1 MFPKL
6 ELNEQNIDDYIS
18 EVSKKKINISL
29 EIGFGS
35 GENLLNLINTSE
47 KNRFFIGC
55 EPYLNGLASFISN
68 LEVEKYNKIRLFKSD
83 IRELFLHLSKQIFDE
98 IFILY
103 PDPWPKVRHEKR
115 RILNKENLNLLLS
128 KLKIN
133 GKVFIATDV
142 KNYFDSIYKL
152 FESNVNVKITNLNNI
167 YLRPKKIIITRY
179 EKKALSKK
187 IKPLYLEIKKILD

>member
-1 MFPKL
+1 M
-6 ELNEQNIDDYIS
+6 
-18 EVSKKKINISL
+18 
-29 EIGFGS
+29 
-35 GENLLNLINTSE
+35 INTSE

-55 EPYLNGLASFISN
+55 EPYLNGLASFVSS
-68 LEVEKYNKIRLFKSD
+68 LEAEKYDKIRLFKSD
-83 IRELFLHLSKQIFDE
+83 IRELLSHLSKQIFDE

-103 PDPWPKVRHEKR
+103 PDPWPKARHEKR
-115 RILNKENLNLLLS
+115 RILNKQNLNLLLS

-133 GKVFIATDV
+133 GRVFIATDV

-152 FESNVNVKITNLNNI
+152 FESNVNIKITNFNNF

-187 IKPLYLEIKKILD
+187 IKPLYLVAKKILD

>member
-1 MFPKL
+1 M
-6 ELNEQNIDDYIS
+6 
-18 EVSKKKINISL
+18 
-29 EIGFGS
+29 
-35 GENLLNLINTSE
+35 LNLINKSE
-47 KNRFFIGC
+47 KNRNFIGC

-68 LEVEKYNKIRLFKSD
+68 LQVEKYDKIRLFKND
-83 IRELFLHLSKQIFDE
+83 IRELLSYLSKQIFDE

-103 PDPWPKVRHEKR
+103 PDPWPKAKHEKR
-115 RILNKENLNLLLS
+115 RILNKDNINLFLS

-152 FESNVNVKITNLNNI
+152 FDSNVNVKIINFNNF

>member
-1 MFPKL
+1 M
-6 ELNEQNIDDYIS
+6 
-18 EVSKKKINISL
+18 
-29 EIGFGS
+29 
-35 GENLLNLINTSE
+35 
-47 KNRFFIGC
+47 
-55 EPYLNGLASFISN
+55 ASFISN

-83 IRELFLHLSKQIFDE
+83 VRELLLNLSKKIFDE

-103 PDPWPKVRHEKR
+103 PDPWPKTRHEKR

-133 GKVFIATDV
+133 GKLFIATDV

-152 FESNVNVKITNLNNI
+152 FESNVNVKITNLNNF

-187 IKPLYLEIKKILD
+187 IKPLYLEVKKILD

>member
-1 MFPKL
+1 M
-6 ELNEQNIDDYIS
+6 
-18 EVSKKKINISL
+18 
-29 EIGFGS
+29 
-35 GENLLNLINTSE
+35 
-47 KNRFFIGC
+47 
-55 EPYLNGLASFISN
+55 ASFISN

-83 IRELFLHLSKQIFDE
+83 ARELLSHLSKQILDE

-103 PDPWPKVRHEKR
+103 PDPWPKARHQKR

-142 KNYFDSIYKL
+142 KNYFENVYKL
-152 FESNVNVKITNLNNI
+152 FESNVNVKITNFNNF

-179 EKKALSKK
+179 EKKAIRKK
-187 IKPLYLEIKKILD
+187 ITPLYLEVKKILD

>member
-1 MFPKL
+1 M
-6 ELNEQNIDDYIS
+6 
-18 EVSKKKINISL
+18 
-29 EIGFGS
+29 
-35 GENLLNLINTSE
+35 
-47 KNRFFIGC
+47 
-55 EPYLNGLASFISN
+55 ASFISN

-83 IRELFLHLSKQIFDE
+83 ARELLSYLSKQILDE

-103 PDPWPKVRHEKR
+103 PDPWPKARHQKR

-142 KNYFDSIYKL
+142 KNYFENVYKL
-152 FESNVNVKITNLNNI
+152 FESNVNVKITNFNNF

-179 EKKALSKK
+179 EKKAIRKK
-187 IKPLYLEIKKILD
+187 ITPLYLEVKKILD